1 MFYPIPQR
9 ETDEYSSCFDGSD
22 SALSSHLTKEE
33 LEHYTRIYE
42 EKSTSQISLTEKTA
56 PSHQHQTSYAQSEG
70 YHSYVS
76 STDSTSTPFLDR
88 YIIKFNWKIIREQ
101 PVFGLSVTPL
111 WYFCR
116 LRRDSESAAVVVISK
131 DSEKPVAAITAQG
144 RDSSASSGSSSETL
158 KWHGSNSDLSTVSSS
173 GHRGTTQLIA
183 HSAKVSAP
191 QRHHSESV
199 LSVTDGWSGV
209 SVQEHRVGNQRN
221 LRKLFPVSTYT
232 VQPAMVVDEKT
243 SPKYERLH
251 RTAYYICL
259 YCKISKCYISTTSTS
274 KP

>member
-1 MFYPIPQR
+1 MFLKIVFFPFSQR

-33 LEHYTRIYE
+33 LDHYTRIYE
-42 EKSTSQISLTEKTA
+42 EKSTSQMSLTEKTA

-88 YIIKFNWKIIREQ
+88 YIIIQFNWKIIRELS
-101 PVFGLSVTPL
+101 VFGLSVTAR
-111 WYFCR
+111 WSFHR
-116 LRRDSESAAVVVISK
+116 LRRDSESAVVVVNSK
-131 DSEKPVAAITAQG
+131 DSEKPASAAAATQG

-173 GHRGTTQLIA
+173 GHRATTQLIA

-243 SPKYERLH
+243 SPKYERQH
-251 RTAYYICL
+251 RTLYYICL
-259 YCKISKCYISTTSTS
+259 Y
-274 KP
+274 

>member
-1 MFYPIPQR
+1 MIIIVVECFWKSCFFHFHSEKQTSIQAVSTVATARCPAIWPRRSWIIIRGFMRKSPRLKWAWPRKRRLRTSTRPRTRKAKGTTATYPAPIPRQPR
-9 ETDEYSSCFDGSD
+9 SWIG
-22 SALSSHLTKEE
+22 
-33 LEHYTRIYE
+33 I
-42 EKSTSQISLTEKTA
+42 
-56 PSHQHQTSYAQSEG
+56 
-70 YHSYVS
+70 
-76 STDSTSTPFLDR
+76 
-88 YIIKFNWKIIREQ
+88 YIIQFNWKIIRELS
-101 PVFGLSVTPL
+101 VFGLSVTPR
-111 WYFCR
+111 WYFHR
-116 LRRDSESAAVVVISK
+116 LRRDSESAVVVVNSK
-131 DSEKPVAAITAQG
+131 DSEKPASAAAATQG

-173 GHRGTTQLIA
+173 GHRATTQLIA

-209 SVQEHRVGNQRN
+209 NVQEHRVGNQRN

-251 RTAYYICL
+251 RTLYYICL
-259 YCKISKCYISTTSTS
+259 Y
-274 KP
+274 